1 MKNFMKNKW
10 VKLIFSLS
18 IILSSIPSIYQD
30 LNYGNSGTWTHYGML
45 IVGLL
50 YLIESLLWVI
60 DIWKTDAE

>member
-10 VKLIFSLS
+10 VKLLLS
-18 IILSSIPSIYQD
+18 AIPSIYQD
-30 LNYGNSGTWTHYGML
+30 FTYGHSGSWTHYGML

-60 DIWKTDAE
+60 DIWKDGSN